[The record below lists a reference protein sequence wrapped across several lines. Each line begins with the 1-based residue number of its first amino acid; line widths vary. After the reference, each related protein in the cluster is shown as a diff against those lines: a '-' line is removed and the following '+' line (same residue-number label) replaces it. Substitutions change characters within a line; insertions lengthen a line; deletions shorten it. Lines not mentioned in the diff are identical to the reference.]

1 MEYIKEAT
9 LGGLNKSSISI
20 TFSGLALSGKIL
32 LPVTK
37 DAGAADKRAKD
48 LRNRMMLM
56 SAAKEGNPDAIE
68 SLTLDDIDTYAAVSK
83 RIRGED
89 IYSIVD
95 THFMP
100 AGLECDQ
107 YAILGEILNIDTI
120 ENLLTGKKLY
130 VLTVE
135 TNELQFDVCIPVE
148 KVIGEP
154 AVGRRLK
161 AQIWLQ
167 GHINF

>member
-1 MEYIKEAT
+1 MSIRI
-9 LGGLNKSSISI
+9 LCQLVLN
-20 TFSGLALSGKIL
+20 
-32 LPVTK
+32 V
-37 DAGAADKRAKD
+37 
-48 LRNRMMLM
+48 
-56 SAAKEGNPDAIE
+56 
-68 SLTLDDIDTYAAVSK
+68 
-83 RIRGED
+83 
-89 IYSIVD
+89 
-95 THFMP
+95 
-100 AGLECDQ
+100 
-107 YAILGEILNIDTI
+107 GEILNIDTI

-135 TNELQFDVCIPVE
+135 TNELQFDVCVPVE

>member
-32 LPVTK
+32 LPVAK

-48 LRNRMMLM
+48 LRNRMM
-56 SAAKEGNPDAIE
+56 NPDAIE

-135 TNELQFDVCIPVE
+135 TNELQFDVCVPVE

>member
-1 MEYIKEAT
+1 M
-9 LGGLNKSSISI
+9 
-20 TFSGLALSGKIL
+20 
-32 LPVTK
+32 LPVAK

-120 ENLLTGKKLY
+120 ENFLTGKKLY

-135 TNELQFDVCIPVE
+135 TNELQFDVCVPVE

>member
-1 MEYIKEAT
+1 
-9 LGGLNKSSISI
+9 
-20 TFSGLALSGKIL
+20 
-32 LPVTK
+32 
-37 DAGAADKRAKD
+37 
-48 LRNRMMLM
+48 MMLM

-120 ENLLTGKKLY
+120 EIFLPGKNFMFLQLKPMSFNLMY
-130 VLTVE
+130 
-135 TNELQFDVCIPVE
+135 
-148 KVIGEP
+148 
-154 AVGRRLK
+154 AYRLK
-161 AQIWLQ
+161 R
-167 GHINF
+167 

>member
-32 LPVTK
+32 LPVAK
-37 DAGAADKRAKD
+37 DAGAADKRAKE

-83 RIRGED
+83 KEFRGED

-100 AGLECDQ
+100 SGLECDQ

-120 ENLLTGKKLY
+120 ENLFLPGKTLCSY
-130 VLTVE
+130 S
-135 TNELQFDVCIPVE
+135 
-148 KVIGEP
+148 
-154 AVGRRLK
+154 
-161 AQIWLQ
+161 
-167 GHINF
+167 

>member
-1 MEYIKEAT
+1 
-9 LGGLNKSSISI
+9 
-20 TFSGLALSGKIL
+20 
-32 LPVTK
+32 
-37 DAGAADKRAKD
+37 
-48 LRNRMMLM
+48 MLM

-100 AGLECDQ
+100 SGLECDQ

-120 ENLLTGKKLY
+120 ENLLTGKELY

-135 TNELQFDVCIPVE
+135 TNELQFDVCVPVE

-154 AVGRRLK
+154 AIGRRLK

>member
-1 MEYIKEAT
+1 MPLKALRLTTSTPMPQYQKEFA
-9 LGGLNKSSISI
+9 GKS
-20 TFSGLALSGKIL
+20 
-32 LPVTK
+32 
-37 DAGAADKRAKD
+37 
-48 LRNRMMLM
+48 
-56 SAAKEGNPDAIE
+56 
-68 SLTLDDIDTYAAVSK
+68 
-83 RIRGED
+83 

-100 AGLECDQ
+100 SGLECDQ

-120 ENLLTGKKLY
+120 ENLLTGKELY

-135 TNELQFDVCIPVE
+135 TNELQFDVCVPVE

-154 AVGRRLK
+154 AIGRRLK